1 LNKKIEIIGGGLAG
15 LSLAV
20 GLASRNI
27 PVRVREAG
35 SYPRHRVCG
44 EFILGLD
51 QSEIDILGISPALE
65 GAILHHECVWFNG
78 NKRIAERRLP
88 FPARGIS
95 RYKLDQNLTQLATA
109 KGAIIEQKSRI
120 AHGSEEGEHE
130 GTVLASGR
138 KMQPGK
144 WIGLKAHYLNL
155 PLHCGLEMHL
165 GNGGYVGLTQVEDNR
180 VNVCALLPAPLISGI
195 PREASLPG
203 HLARIGLTD
212 LSKRLEQ
219 AEVDAHSI
227 TGVSHFSLGWQPSNS
242 RSGHLVLG
250 DRHSMIPPFTG
261 AGMSMAFQ
269 ASSRA
274 VLALQAWSQNEAD
287 WATSRSRIEGRM
299 RRDFS
304 LRMALARL
312 VHPLLL
318 RPGGTALLSLMLRGN
333 LLPFD
338 TFVRKLRGR

>member
-51 QSEIDILGISPALE
+51 QSEIDLLGISPALE
-65 GAILHHECVWFNG
+65 GAVLHHDCMWFNG

-88 FPARGIS
+88 FPA
-95 RYKLDQNLTQLATA
+95 
-109 KGAIIEQKSRI
+109 
-120 AHGSEEGEHE
+120 HGTEEGEHE

-212 LSKRLEQ
+212 LSKRLDQ

-287 WATSRSRIEGRM
+287 WATARSRIEGRM